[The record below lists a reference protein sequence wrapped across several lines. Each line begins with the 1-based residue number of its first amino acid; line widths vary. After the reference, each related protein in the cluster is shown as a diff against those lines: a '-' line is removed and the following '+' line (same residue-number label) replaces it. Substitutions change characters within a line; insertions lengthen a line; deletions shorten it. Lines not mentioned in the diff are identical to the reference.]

1 MKQEQLFDP
10 GERSTA
16 LSVRQFMD
24 RATWHATTKPDWLEK
39 VQDRDFPFHHGTAQA
54 AADRVRLGGNGSWT
68 PSPEHVNF
76 YPVVADEVHENVVT
90 DNQANLGVEDYVARN
105 AGKAAVSFQ
114 SYPEKLLREGVT
126 VPYTN
131 EAENVGSTSY
141 VSTPSSVRTL
151 EDTTNFHDLPAG
163 RRGNF
168 ITGTDVLRQGVRNR
182 GNRFDTY
189 RQPPLTDQWEAY

>member
-1 MKQEQLFDP
+1 MEQQRLFDP

-24 RATWHATTKPDWLEK
+24 RATWHATSKPDWLGE
-39 VQDRDFPFHHGTAQA
+39 VRGADRPFHHGTAQA
-54 AADRVRLGGNGSWT
+54 AADRVRLGNNSPRSQVM
-68 PSPEHVNF
+68 PSHF
-76 YPVVADEVHENVVT
+76 YPVVTDEVHENVIS
-90 DNQANLGVEDYVARN
+90 DNQANLGAEDYVARN
-105 AGKAAVSFQ
+105 AGQASIGFQ
-114 SYPEKLLREGVT
+114 SYPEKLLRQGVT

-131 EAENVGSTSY
+131 EAEDVGSTSY

-151 EDTTNFHDLPAG
+151 EETTNYHDLPAG